1 MNARIMPIAI
11 PACAY
16 KNNFNSFD
24 TFMNKCRPF
33 YVWFFIPFFRMC
45 TVIFS
50 VKIRPKTQG
59 FAKIKSNTLSNF
71 KFPSSAKGRFSLY
84 SAVLRYLAQQMQS
97 FELLFGVAI
106 FSVLFTGQSLLRSQK
121 NQGRKIAQ

>member
-24 TFMNKCRPF
+24 TFMNKRRPC
-33 YVWFFIPFFRMC
+33 YVWFFIPFFQLC

-50 VKIRPKTQG
+50 VKKRPKTQG
-59 FAKIKSNTLSNF
+59 FAKIKSNILSNV
-71 KFPSSAKGRFSLY
+71 KLTSSAKDHLRVLLSLN
-84 SAVLRYLAQQMQS
+84 
-97 FELLFGVAI
+97 VACYVI
-106 FSVLFTGQSLLRSQK
+106 
-121 NQGRKIAQ
+121 